1 LTKSSSA
8 GATGDNSTSTGV
20 DARLASVLCYAG
32 WWVTGLVFLF
42 AERRNQEVR
51 FHAAQSL
58 VVFGVLSAG
67 LFLCGGASAVAFF
80 VAVPTFPLLQAIGNA
95 LWFGA
100 VLLWLFLLVKTWR
113 GETWRVPVAGD
124 LAAKIASR

>member
-1 LTKSSSA
+1 MT
-8 GATGDNSTSTGV
+8 DSTSTGV

-42 AERRNQEVR
+42 AERRDRTVR

-58 VVFGVLSAG
+58 IVFGALSIV
-67 LFLCGGASAVAFF
+67 LFLLGGASAIAFF
-80 VAVPTFPLLQAIGNA
+80 VARFSFQLVQAAGNV

-100 VLLWLFLLVKTWR
+100 VLLWIVLLVKTWR
-113 GETWRVPVAGD
+113 GEAWRVPVAGD
-124 LAAKIASR
+124 LAMKIASR

>member
-1 LTKSSSA
+1 VNESSSA
-8 GATGDNSTSTGV
+8 KATEDTSTSTGV

-42 AERRNQEVR
+42 AERRHAGVR

-58 VVFGVLSAG
+58 IVFGAISVVL
-67 LFLCGGASAVAFF
+67 LLCGGASAVAFF
-80 VAVPTFPLLQAIGNA
+80 VAVPSFQLVQAIGNA

-113 GETWRVPVAGD
+113 GETWRLPVAGD
-124 LAAKIASR
+124 LALKIASR

>member
-1 LTKSSSA
+1 MNQSPSA
-8 GATGDNSTSTGV
+8 KATEDKSTSTGV
-20 DARLASVLCYAG
+20 DARVASVLCYAG

-42 AERRNQEVR
+42 AERRDANVR

-58 VVFGVLSAG
+58 IVFGVLSIA
-67 LFLCGGASAVAFF
+67 LFLCGGASAIAFF
-80 VAVPTFPLLQAIGNA
+80 VAAQTFQMMQAIGNA

-113 GETWRVPVAGD
+113 GETWRVPVAAE
-124 LAAKIASR
+124 LATRLAK

>member
-1 LTKSSSA
+1 MSGSPFA
-8 GATGDNSTSTGV
+8 GTSGDQATSTGV
-20 DARLASVLCYAG
+20 DARLSAMLCYAG

-42 AERRNQEVR
+42 AERRHSEVR

-58 VVFGVLSAG
+58 IVFGTLSVA

-80 VAVPTFPLLQAIGNA
+80 VALPTFQMLQALGNA
-95 LWFGA
+95 IWLAA

-113 GETWRVPVAGD
+113 GETWRVPIAAD
-124 LAAKIASR
+124 LATKIAG

>member
-1 LTKSSSA
+1 VSEPPSA
-8 GATGDNSTSTGV
+8 DATGDKSTSTGV

-42 AERRNQEVR
+42 AERRDATVR

-58 VVFGVLSAG
+58 IVFGVLSVA
-67 LFLCGGASAVAFF
+67 LFLCGGASAVAFV
-80 VAVPTFPLLQAIGNA
+80 VAAQTFQMLQAIGNA

-100 VLLWLFLLVKTWR
+100 VVLWLFLLVKTWR

-124 LAAKIASR
+124 LAFKIASR

>member
-1 LTKSSSA
+1 MNESPSA
-8 GATGDNSTSTGV
+8 KATEDKSTSTGV

-42 AERRNQEVR
+42 AERRDANVR

-58 VVFGVLSAG
+58 IVFGVLSIA
-67 LFLCGGASAVAFF
+67 LFLCGGASAIAFF
-80 VAVPTFPLLQAIGNA
+80 VAAQTFQMMQAIGNA

-113 GETWRVPVAGD
+113 GETWRVPVVAD
-124 LAAKIASR
+124 LATRLAK